1 MVNMNNLVK
10 DLCNKCENSICE
22 NHRGCAFRSL
32 SNEYCDE
39 VERLDLYI
47 NQLQQKNQQLKEQLK
62 KRDEVIENIKLDDFE
77 NSMKDIY
84 TTSVNENTIDESPM
98 VYKPMQEIIDCIKDT
113 IDIEKVIKPI
123 YNFKASEDILW
134 KN

>member
-1 MVNMNNLVK
+1 MNNLVK

-47 NQLQQKNQQLKEQLK
+47 NQLQQENQQLKEIIDQLNK
-62 KRDEVIENIKLDDFE
+62 HLKQRDEVI
-77 NSMKDIY
+77 KDIKNIVTKY
-84 TTSVNENTIDESPM
+84 VDEKYAKINSVKQFSRYLELPIAINEVLNKHKGDSNGI
-98 VYKPMQEIIDCIKDT
+98 
-113 IDIEKVIKPI
+113 
-123 YNFKASEDILW
+123 
-134 KN
+134 

>member
-62 KRDEVIENIKLDDFE
+62 KRDEVIENIKNKVE
-77 NSMKDIY
+77 EY
-84 TTSVNENTIDESPM
+84 VNEKCSKTNSAKQFFRYMELPYALRSILTK
-98 VYKPMQEIIDCIKDT
+98 YKGDSNGI
-113 IDIEKVIKPI
+113 
-123 YNFKASEDILW
+123 
-134 KN
+134 